1 MPSFTVENYI
11 KAIYRLS
18 KTSEGGVNTNS
29 IAETLGTKAA
39 TVSDMLRKLNENG
52 YVNYKKYQGTNL
64 TTKGKDVAIQIIRKH
79 RMWEVFLVD
88 KLEFKWDEVHDLA
101 EELEHIGSSEITNRL
116 EEFLDFPK
124 VDPHGDPI
132 PDREGNIDLSDQIP
146 LTELLKGESGLV
158 TGVKDSSSDF
168 LRYLDAQGIQLGKNV
183 KIEEIFDY
191 DQSRTVIINKKQMS
205 LSHQVC
211 KNLYINK
218 Q

>member
-168 LRYLDAQGIQLGKNV
+168 LRY
-183 KIEEIFDY
+183 
-191 DQSRTVIINKKQMS
+191 
-205 LSHQVC
+205 
-211 KNLYINK
+211 
-218 Q
+218 